1 MKNILTKLFL
11 LWVVALMALP
21 ASAQQRRISGT
32 VSDDID
38 VIIGANVK
46 EIDKNNRIVS
56 QAVTDMN
63 GNFTMNIKDPNNTL
77 EVTFMGYKK
86 WSQKIGGKSVF
97 KIPMQDD
104 TKTMTE
110 VTVEGKKLAPTTG
123 LEVPAREYAGAV
135 QNFKMDD
142 MEGLAFESVDQ
153 ALQGQI
159 AGLDIVPNSGN
170 LGSGTTMRLRGTS
183 TINGNA
189 QPLIVVND
197 HIFELPEDAQDVN
210 FETMDNEEQFSTL
223 LNVNPEDIESIT
235 VLKDA
240 ASTAKWGAKGSN
252 GVIEIKLR
260 RGSRGP
266 TRVNFTYKFKGTW
279 QPEGYEMLN
288 GDGYTMM
295 LKEAYY
301 NPHHQNTSMAELDY
315 NTELRYVYP
324 HYSNNTNWVKEVQ
337 QFGQEHKFTVALAGG
352 GDKAA
357 FRISAN
363 YDKSTGSIIGQTLN
377 RFTTTTTLD

>member
-1 MKNILTKLFL
+1 MKNILSKFLL
-11 LWVVALMALP
+11 LWVVAMMAIP

-38 VIIGANVK
+38 VVIGANVK

-56 QAVTDMN
+56 QAITDMN

-77 EVTFMGYKK
+77 EVTYIGYRRF
-86 WSQKIGGKSVF
+86 SQKIGSGKSVF
-97 KIPMQDD
+97 KITLQDN
-104 TKTMTE
+104 TKTMQE
-110 VTVEGKKLAPTTG
+110 VTITKKKMAPTTG
-123 LEVPAREYAGAV
+123 LEIPAREYAGAV

-170 LGSGTTMRLRGTS
+170 LGSGTTMRLRGTT

-189 QPLIVVND
+189 QPLIVLND
-197 HIFELPEDAQDVN
+197 HIFELPEDAQDIN

-223 LNVNPEDIESIT
+223 LQVNPEDIESIT

-240 ASTAKWGAKGSN
+240 ASTAKWGMRGSN
-252 GVIEIKLR
+252 GVIEIKTR
-260 RGSRGP
+260 RGSRGK

-279 QPEGYEMLN
+279 QPEGYEMLD

-295 LKEAYY
+295 LKEAYF
-301 NPHHQNTSMAELDY
+301 NPNHQNTSLPELDY
-315 NTELRYVYP
+315 NTYIA
-324 HYSNNTNWVKEVQ
+324 TIAIIQ
-337 QFGQEHKFTVALAGG
+337 
-352 GDKAA
+352 
-357 FRISAN
+357 
-363 YDKSTGSIIGQTLN
+363 TG
-377 RFTTTTTLD
+377 